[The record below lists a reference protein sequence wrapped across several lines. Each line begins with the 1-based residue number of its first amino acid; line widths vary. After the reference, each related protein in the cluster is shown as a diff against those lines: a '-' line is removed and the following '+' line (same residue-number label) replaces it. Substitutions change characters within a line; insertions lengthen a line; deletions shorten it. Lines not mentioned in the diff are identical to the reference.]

1 MQQGCQSQCF
11 MNKKKPTAG
20 EMAGELAA
28 EIARCIQD
36 SPVQFHELNTSIK
49 LATYQ
54 VLEYVEAD
62 PYNVSEA
69 VVGEI
74 LRQLWAKATKRE

>member
-1 MQQGCQSQCF
+1 
-11 MNKKKPTAG
+11 MNKKEPTP
-20 EMAGELAA
+20 EELAA
-28 EIARCIQD
+28 EISSLNQSA
-36 SPVQFHELNTSIK
+36 PLEFHKLNTTIK

-54 VLEYVEAD
+54 VLELVEAD

-74 LRQLWAKATKRE
+74 LRRLWEKASIRARE